1 MTMKSICL
9 QNSNLDRGASMDPV
23 AQPASAVGKVPEQCC
38 HSRASTNTRPILC
51 DQTRR
56 TKPPNAKGF
65 NQACISTCLA
75 QLGEQSPCSGLG
87 LHLEAWRF
95 QEATPLLPLDW
106 AGSHPVGSTTAGGT
120 GIFLGATFRS
130 ARSKC
135 SWKRI

>member
-9 QNSNLDRGASMDPV
+9 QNSNLDSGASMDPV
-23 AQPASAVGKVPEQCC
+23 AQPASAVGKVLEQCC
-38 HSRASTNTRPILC
+38 HSRASTNTGPILC
-51 DQTRR
+51 DQTKW

-106 AGSHPVGSTTAGGT
+106 AGSHPLAPQPLVAQAFSWELRFAQ
-120 GIFLGATFRS
+120 LVPS
-130 ARSKC
+130 APGKES
-135 SWKRI
+135 